1 MNWRALGATALAVA
15 LTVPFALPFA
25 YLLVRNGQDLGG
37 LWSALSDDRLV
48 GPLLR
53 SLALGISVAL
63 AAAVL
68 GTSAAW
74 LVARTQLRGRR
85 IWALLLCLPLVIPS
99 FVGAVA
105 LIAAFA
111 PGGLVEDLL
120 GIGWLPEV
128 SGFRGAFIVLTL
140 LTYPYVFLPVMA
152 RLRGLPPS
160 LEESARMLGRRPI
173 EVFLTVVVPQ
183 ARAAIAAGAL
193 LVFLYVISDF
203 GAVQLLRY
211 DTLTRAIYADR
222 LLDPI
227 TSIALS
233 LVLGLLAVA
242 VVAMERRSS
251 RVGLR
256 DQARMGTPLMVPLRA
271 GRIPAYLFLVL
282 LIGFSLV
289 APIAVLVFWAIRGL
303 ANGSSDATSVVADPG
318 MIIEPLLS
326 TAGVSVLT
334 AVVALLVILPI
345 AFRSVR
351 RPGRLGEVLAG
362 TVVGGFA
369 LPGLITALAF
379 VFFTLAA
386 PGPLGALYQTLPLLV
401 LAYVVHHGA
410 LALGAAQSAVA
421 GVPAR
426 LDDAARIMGKGRLRR
441 FTGVE
446 LPLMLPGLAA
456 GAGLVLLSTA
466 KELPATLLLAP
477 PGFSTLATK
486 VWQAAELAA
495 YGEAAIYALVLVAI
509 SAILTWF
516 LVVRPA
522 LRSWAVTPVTGTSST
537 GVDSPITSG
546 HPEVTAP

>member
-1 MNWRALGATALAVA
+1 MLAVA

-25 YLLVRNGQDLGG
+25 YLLVRNAQDLGG
-37 LWSALSDDRLV
+37 LWEALSDDRLL

-53 SLALGISVAL
+53 SLALGISVAA

-68 GTSAAW
+68 GTASAW
-74 LVARTQLRGRR
+74 LVARTNLRGRR

-120 GIGWLPEV
+120 GISWLPEV
-128 SGFRGAFIVLTL
+128 SGFNGAFIVLTL

-173 EVFLTVVVPQ
+173 EVFLTVVLPQ
-183 ARAAIAAGAL
+183 ARAAVAAGAL

-211 DTLTRAIYADR
+211 DTLTRAIYSDR

-256 DQARMGTPLMVPLRA
+256 DQARMGSPLIVPLRG
-271 GRIPAYLFLVL
+271 GRVPAYLFLVL

-289 APIAVLVFWAIRGL
+289 APIAVLAYWAITSLARGS
-303 ANGSSDATSVVADPG
+303 ADATSVVADPSL
-318 MIIEPLLS
+318 IVQPLLS
-326 TAGVSVLT
+326 TAGVSVVT
-334 AVVALLVILPI
+334 ALVAIAIVLPI
-345 AFRSVR
+345 AYRSVR

-369 LPGLITALAF
+369 LPGLVTALAF
-379 VFFTLAA
+379 VFFTLST

-426 LDDAARIMGKGRLRR
+426 LDDAARIMGKTRPRR
-441 FTGVE
+441 FLGVE
-446 LPLMLPGLAA
+446 LPLMLPALAA

-495 YGEAAIYALVLVAI
+495 WGEAAIYALVLVAI
-509 SAILTWF
+509 SAVLTWF

-522 LRSWAVTPVTGTSST
+522 LRSWSDTPVTGTVST
-537 GVDSPITSG
+537 GADSPTSAA
-546 HPEVTAP
+546 HPEVAAP